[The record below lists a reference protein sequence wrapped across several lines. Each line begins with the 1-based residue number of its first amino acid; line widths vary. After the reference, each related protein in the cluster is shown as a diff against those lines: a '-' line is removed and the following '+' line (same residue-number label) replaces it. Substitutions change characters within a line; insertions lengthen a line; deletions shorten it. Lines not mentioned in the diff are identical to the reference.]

1 MEVRLQNA
9 KNDSKTWKDKFKE
22 IGKWALALFI
32 IFEITQI
39 VIGIFIGIIVALQ
52 ITGISL

>member
-1 MEVRLQNA
+1 MEARLQNA
-9 KNDSKTWKDKFKE
+9 KNDSRTWKDKFKE
-22 IGKWALALFI
+22 IGKWVLALFI